1 MKWPFRL
8 TDHVRRVPMV
18 AQQEAVECGA
28 ACLAMVLAYYGRWV
42 TLEELREQCGITRD
56 GTKATN
62 VVKAA
67 RLHNLVA
74 KGLQKDA
81 QELLKLP
88 HPLVV
93 FWRFNH
99 FVVVES
105 IDTQNVRLVD
115 PAVGPMT
122 ITRAEFDEGYT
133 GIALAFEPGEGF
145 TKTKGRPSLLETI
158 SSYLDGFRL
167 GLVFA
172 LIAGVALII
181 PSVLASGFNQL
192 YVDNVLIEARHTWL
206 MPLVSGM
213 VAAAFLKML
222 LSYLN
227 QVALARLNTSI
238 STSLSAKQM
247 WRLLELPLNFFAQ
260 RYSGDVANR
269 FALIDRLSGL
279 VSSTLAPALIG
290 IPNLVVYFIL
300 LLLLDPVLAGI
311 TALAAIL
318 ALTVLSLSVKGLED
332 AARRMVHDDSKLYS
346 MTIQGFAMIDEFK
359 MSGTETAFTARWAS
373 AQARVITADQSSNFR
388 SNVLSEIS
396 NLIVGVAGLAILIVG
411 GFRVMDG
418 ALTIGMLLAFQTLMG
433 SFVNPLL
440 GFVGVGGQL
449 QTVRGLVDRLDDI
462 RRYGTTS
469 INQPNPAAVGET
481 VALLPTPHAP
491 GANGDPLA
499 TAAATPFLA
508 IEKVSFGYS
517 PLTPPILKDIHFN
530 LAPGSRIA
538 LVGSSGSG
546 KSTLGRIIV
555 GLTAPTQ
562 GAIKIMGR
570 SLADWKTAK
579 SGAPMVSYV
588 EQSVVMFEGSL
599 RDNLTLWDNTITQER
614 LIEAARDA
622 RAHDFIMR
630 MGNGYESRLL
640 EGGRNMSGGE
650 RQRLAIARALAVDP
664 LLLVLDEATSAL
676 DPESDVQIMD
686 AVRRRGCACIIIA
699 QRLSSIRDCD
709 YILVMKHGSIVEAGT
724 HQQLMDLRGE
734 YCNLVST

>member
-1 MKWPFRL
+1 MNWPFQLSDR
-8 TDHVRRVPMV
+8 VRRVPMV

-28 ACLAMVLAYYGRWV
+28 ACLSMVLAYYGRWV

-67 RLHNLVA
+67 RLHKLVA

-81 QELLKLP
+81 KELSALP
-88 HPLVV
+88 FPLIV

-105 IDTQNVRLVD
+105 LDDLKVRLVD
-115 PAVGPMT
+115 PAIGPIT
-122 ITRAEFDEGYT
+122 ISREEFADGYT

-145 TKTKGRPSLLETI
+145 TKTKGRPSLVETI
-158 SSYLDGFRL
+158 SNYLTGFRL

-172 LIAGVALII
+172 LVAGIALIV
-181 PSVLASGFNQL
+181 PGVLASGFNQL
-192 YVDNVLIEARHTWL
+192 YVDNVLIEGRHTWL
-206 MPLVSGM
+206 VPLVSGM

-227 QVALARLNTSI
+227 QTALARLNTSVA
-238 STSLSAKQM
+238 TSLAAKQM

-269 FALIDRLSGL
+269 FSLVDRLSGL
-279 VSSTLAPALIG
+279 ISNTMAPALIG

-318 ALTVLSLSVKGLED
+318 ALTVLSLSVRGLED
-332 AARRMVHDDSKLYS
+332 ASRRMVHDDSKLYS
-346 MTIQGFAMIDEFK
+346 MTIQGFALIDEFK

-373 AQARVITADQSSNFR
+373 AQARVITADQLSNFR
-388 SNVLSEIS
+388 ANVLSEIS

-411 GFRVMDG
+411 GLRVMDG

-469 INQPNPAAVGET
+469 IAAPTAESPAPAGTDAAPAQPQIP
-481 VALLPTPHAP
+481 
-491 GANGDPLA
+491 
-499 TAAATPFLA
+499 PFLA
-508 IEKVSFGYS
+508 IDKVGFSYS
-517 PLTPPILKDIHFN
+517 PLTPPILKGINFN
-530 LAPGSRIA
+530 LPAGSRIA

-546 KSTLGRIIV
+546 KSTMGRIIV
-555 GLTAPTQ
+555 GLTTPTE
-562 GAIKIMGR
+562 GAVRVMGKT
-570 SLADWKTAK
+570 LAEWQTVK
-579 SGAPMVSYV
+579 SGAPMVAYV

-599 RDNLTLWDNTITQER
+599 RDNLTLWDQTIPQER
-614 LIEAARDA
+614 LIDAARDA
-622 RAHDFIMR
+622 CAHDFIMQ
-630 MGNGYESRLL
+630 MGNGYDTKLL

-676 DPESDVQIMD
+676 DPESDVLIMD
-686 AVRRRGCACIIIA
+686 AVRRRGCTCIIIA

-709 YILVMKHGSIVEAGT
+709 CILVMKNGAIVEAGT
-724 HQQLMDLRGE
+724 HQQLMDRGGE

>member
-8 TDHVRRVPMV
+8 TGHVRRVPMV

-81 QELLKLP
+81 KELLKLP
-88 HPLVV
+88 HPLIV

-115 PAVGPMT
+115 PAVGPLT

-172 LIAGVALII
+172 LVAGVALII

-206 MPLVSGM
+206 TPLVSGM

-238 STSLSAKQM
+238 STSLAAKQM

-269 FALIDRLSGL
+269 FTLIDRLSGL

-332 AARRMVHDDSKLYS
+332 ASRRMVHDDSKLYS
-346 MTIQGFAMIDEFK
+346 MTIQGFALIDEFK
-359 MSGTETAFTARWAS
+359 MSGTETTFTARWAS
-373 AQARVITADQSSNFR
+373 AQARVITADQLSNFR
-388 SNVLSEIS
+388 GNVLSEIS

-411 GFRVMDG
+411 GLRVMDG
-418 ALTIGMLLAFQTLMG
+418 ALSIGMLLAFQTLMG

-462 RRYGTTS
+462 RRYGTTT
-469 INQPNPAAVGET
+469 INTTNTTGAAASSSLVAPEAAAQAPT
-481 VALLPTPHAP
+481 VATPA
-491 GANGDPLA
+491 
-499 TAAATPFLA
+499 PFLA

-517 PLTPPILKDIHFN
+517 PLTPPILKGINFN

-555 GLTAPTQ
+555 GLTAPTE
-562 GAIKIMGR
+562 GSVKVMGR
-570 SLADWKTAK
+570 TLADWKTAK

-630 MGNGYESRLL
+630 MGNGYESKLL

-709 YILVMKHGSIVEAGT
+709 YILVMKHGSVVEAGT

>member
-1 MKWPFRL
+1 MRWSFPS
-8 TDHVRRVPMV
+8 TDHARRVPMV

-67 RLHNLVA
+67 RLHNMVA

-81 QELLKLP
+81 KDLLSLP
-88 HPLVV
+88 HPLIV

-99 FVVVES
+99 FIVVES
-105 IDTQNVRLVD
+105 IDAQRVRLVD

-122 ITRAEFDEGYT
+122 ITREEFAEGYT

-145 TKTKGRPSLLETI
+145 TRTKGRPSLVQTI
-158 SSYLDGFRL
+158 SGYLEGFRL

-172 LIAGVALII
+172 LVAGIALIV

-192 YVDNVLIEARHTWL
+192 YVDNVLIEGRHTWL

-238 STSLSAKQM
+238 STSLAAKQM

-269 FALIDRLSGL
+269 FTLVDRLAGL
-279 VSSTLAPALIG
+279 MSNTLAPALIG
-290 IPNLVVYFIL
+290 IPNLVVYFVL

-311 TALAAIL
+311 TALAAIF

-332 AARRMVHDDSKLYS
+332 ASRRMVHDDSKLYS

-373 AQARVITADQSSNFR
+373 AQARVITADQLSNFR

-396 NLIVGVAGLAILIVG
+396 NLIVGIAGLAVLIVG
-411 GFRVMDG
+411 GLRVMDG

-462 RRYGTTS
+462 RRYGTTT
-469 INQPNPAAVGET
+469 INTTNLIAQADVPVPEVAVQLEAGAS
-481 VALLPTPHAP
+481 AL
-491 GANGDPLA
+491 
-499 TAAATPFLA
+499 PFLA
-508 IEKVSFGYS
+508 IEKLAFGYS
-517 PLTPPILKDIHFN
+517 PLTPPILKGINFN
-530 LAPGSRIA
+530 LAAGSRIA
-538 LVGSSGSG
+538 IVGSSGSG

-555 GLTAPTQ
+555 GLTSPTE
-562 GAIKIMGR
+562 GTVKIMGR
-570 SLADWKTAK
+570 TLHDWKAAAA
-579 SGAPMVSYV
+579 GAPMVSYV

-599 RDNLTLWDNTITQER
+599 RDNLTLWDKTISQER
-614 LIEAARDA
+614 LIDAARDA
-622 RAHDFIMR
+622 CAHDFIMR
-630 MGNGYESRLL
+630 MGNGYDARLL

-676 DPESDVQIMD
+676 DPESDVRIMD

-709 YILVMKHGSIVEAGT
+709 CILVMKSGAIVEAGT
-724 HQQLMDLRGE
+724 HQQLMDQGGE

>member
-1 MKWPFRL
+1 MMWPFPL
-8 TDHVRRVPMV
+8 PSHARRVPMV

-67 RLHNLVA
+67 RLHNMVA

-81 QELLKLP
+81 KDLLSLP
-88 HPLVV
+88 HPLIV

-99 FVVVES
+99 FIVVES
-105 IDTQNVRLVD
+105 IDAQRVRLVD
-115 PAVGPMT
+115 PAVGPMI
-122 ITRAEFDEGYT
+122 ITREEFAEGYT

-145 TKTKGRPSLLETI
+145 TRTKGRPSLMQTI
-158 SSYLDGFRL
+158 GGYLDGFRL

-172 LIAGVALII
+172 LVAGVALIV

-192 YVDNVLIEARHTWL
+192 YVDNVLIEGRHTWL
-206 MPLVSGM
+206 VPLVCGM

-238 STSLSAKQM
+238 STSLAAKQM

-269 FALIDRLSGL
+269 FTLADRLAGL
-279 VSSTLAPALIG
+279 MSNTLAPALIG

-300 LLLLDPVLAGI
+300 LLLLDPVLASI

-332 AARRMVHDDSKLYS
+332 ASRRMVHDDSKLYS

-373 AQARVITADQSSNFR
+373 AQARVITADQLSNFR

-396 NLIVGVAGLAILIVG
+396 NLIVGIAGLAILIVG
-411 GFRVMDG
+411 GLRVMDG

-462 RRYGTTS
+462 RRYGTTTINTANS
-469 INQPNPAAVGET
+469 IAMAGTPAPAMTVELEADASAV
-481 VALLPTPHAP
+481 
-491 GANGDPLA
+491 
-499 TAAATPFLA
+499 PFLA
-508 IEKVSFGYS
+508 IEKLAFGYS
-517 PLTPPILKDIHFN
+517 PLTPPILKGINFN
-530 LAPGSRIA
+530 LAAGSRIA
-538 LVGSSGSG
+538 IVGSSGSG

-555 GLTAPTQ
+555 GLTAPTE
-562 GAIKIMGR
+562 GAVKVMGR
-570 SLADWKTAK
+570 TLHDWKTAAK
-579 SGAPMVSYV
+579 GAPMVSYV

-599 RDNLTLWDNTITQER
+599 RDNLTLWDSTISQER
-614 LIEAARDA
+614 LIDAARDA
-622 RAHDFIMR
+622 CAHDFIMR
-630 MGNGYESRLL
+630 MGSGYDARLL

-676 DPESDVQIMD
+676 DPESDVRIMD

-709 YILVMKHGSIVEAGT
+709 CILVMKSGAIVEAGT
-724 HQQLMDLRGE
+724 HQQLMELGGE

>member
-1 MKWPFRL
+1 MRWSFPSL
-8 TDHVRRVPMV
+8 GHARRVPMV

-67 RLHNLVA
+67 RLHNMVA

-81 QELLKLP
+81 KDLLSLP
-88 HPLVV
+88 HPLIV

-99 FVVVES
+99 FIVVES
-105 IDTQNVRLVD
+105 IDAQRVRLVD

-122 ITRAEFDEGYT
+122 ITREEFAEGYT

-145 TKTKGRPSLLETI
+145 TRTKGRQSLVQTI
-158 SSYLDGFRL
+158 SGYLEGFRL

-172 LIAGVALII
+172 LVAGIALIV

-192 YVDNVLIEARHTWL
+192 YVDNVLIEGRHTWL

-227 QVALARLNTSI
+227 QEALARLNTSI
-238 STSLSAKQM
+238 STSLAAKQM

-269 FALIDRLSGL
+269 FTLVDRLAGL
-279 VSSTLAPALIG
+279 MSNTLAPALIG
-290 IPNLVVYFIL
+290 IPNLVVYFVL
-300 LLLLDPVLAGI
+300 LVLLDPVLAGI
-311 TALAAIL
+311 TALAAIF

-332 AARRMVHDDSKLYS
+332 ASRRMVHDDSKLYS

-373 AQARVITADQSSNFR
+373 AQARVITADQLSNFR

-396 NLIVGVAGLAILIVG
+396 NLIVGIAGLAVLIVG
-411 GFRVMDG
+411 GLRVMDG

-462 RRYGTTS
+462 RRYGTTT
-469 INQPNPAAVGET
+469 INTKNLIAQMDVPVPE
-481 VALLPTPHAP
+481 VALHLEA
-491 GANGDPLA
+491 GASA
-499 TAAATPFLA
+499 VPFLA
-508 IEKVSFGYS
+508 IEKLAFGYS
-517 PLTPPILKDIHFN
+517 PLTPPILKGINFN
-530 LAPGSRIA
+530 LAAGSRIA
-538 LVGSSGSG
+538 IVGSSGSG

-555 GLTAPTQ
+555 GLTSPTE
-562 GAIKIMGR
+562 GTVKIMGR
-570 SLADWKTAK
+570 TLHDWKAAAA
-579 SGAPMVSYV
+579 GAPMVSYV

-599 RDNLTLWDNTITQER
+599 RDNLTLWDKTISQER
-614 LIEAARDA
+614 LIDAARDA
-622 RAHDFIMR
+622 CAHDFIMR
-630 MGNGYESRLL
+630 MGNGYDARLL

-676 DPESDVQIMD
+676 DPESDVRIMD

-709 YILVMKHGSIVEAGT
+709 CILVMKSGAIVEAGT
-724 HQQLMDLRGE
+724 HQQLMDQGGE

>member
-1 MKWPFRL
+1 MRWSFPS
-8 TDHVRRVPMV
+8 TDHARRVPMV

-67 RLHNLVA
+67 RLHNMVA

-81 QELLKLP
+81 KDLLSLP
-88 HPLVV
+88 HPLIV

-99 FVVVES
+99 FIVVES
-105 IDTQNVRLVD
+105 IDAQRVRLVD

-122 ITRAEFDEGYT
+122 ITREEFAEGYT

-145 TKTKGRPSLLETI
+145 TRTKGRPSLVQTI
-158 SSYLDGFRL
+158 SGYLEGFRL

-172 LIAGVALII
+172 LVAGIALIV

-192 YVDNVLIEARHTWL
+192 YVDNVLIEGRHTWL

-238 STSLSAKQM
+238 STSLAAKQM

-269 FALIDRLSGL
+269 FTLVDRLAGL
-279 VSSTLAPALIG
+279 MSNTLAPALIG
-290 IPNLVVYFIL
+290 IPNLVVYFVL

-311 TALAAIL
+311 TALAAIF

-332 AARRMVHDDSKLYS
+332 ASRRMVHDDSKLYS

-373 AQARVITADQSSNFR
+373 AQARVITADQLSNFR

-396 NLIVGVAGLAILIVG
+396 NLIVGIAGLAVLIVG
-411 GFRVMDG
+411 GLRVMDG

-462 RRYGTTS
+462 RRYGTTT
-469 INQPNPAAVGET
+469 INTTNLIAQADVPVPEVAVQLEAGAS
-481 VALLPTPHAP
+481 AL
-491 GANGDPLA
+491 
-499 TAAATPFLA
+499 PFLA
-508 IEKVSFGYS
+508 IEKLAFGYS
-517 PLTPPILKDIHFN
+517 PLTPPILKGINFN
-530 LAPGSRIA
+530 LAAGSRIA
-538 LVGSSGSG
+538 IVGSSGSG

-555 GLTAPTQ
+555 GLTSPTQ
-562 GAIKIMGR
+562 GTVKIMGR
-570 SLADWKTAK
+570 TLHDWKAAAA
-579 SGAPMVSYV
+579 GAPMVSYV

-599 RDNLTLWDNTITQER
+599 RDNLTLWDKTISQER
-614 LIEAARDA
+614 LIDAARDA
-622 RAHDFIMR
+622 CAHDFIMR
-630 MGNGYESRLL
+630 MGNGYDARLL

-676 DPESDVQIMD
+676 DPESDVRIMD

-709 YILVMKHGSIVEAGT
+709 CILVMKSGAIVEAGT
-724 HQQLMDLRGE
+724 HQQLMDQGGE

>member
-1 MKWPFRL
+1 MKWPFPL
-8 TDHVRRVPMV
+8 PDHVRRVPMV

-81 QELLKLP
+81 KELLSLP
-88 HPLVV
+88 HPLIV

-105 IDTQNVRLVD
+105 INTEHVRLVD

-122 ITRAEFDEGYT
+122 ITRAEFEEGYT

-145 TKTKGRPSLLETI
+145 TQTKGRPSLVETI
-158 SSYLDGFRL
+158 SGYLEGFRL

-172 LIAGVALII
+172 LVAGIALIV

-192 YVDNVLIEARHTWL
+192 YVDNVLIAARQTWL

-227 QVALARLNTSI
+227 LVALNRLNISI
-238 STSLSAKQM
+238 ATSLAAKQM

-269 FALIDRLSGL
+269 FALIDRLSTL
-279 VSSTLAPALIG
+279 VSSTLAPALMG

-311 TALAAIL
+311 TAVAAVL

-332 AARRMVHDDSKLYS
+332 SSRRMVHDDSKLYS
-346 MTIQGFAMIDEFK
+346 MTIQGFALIDEFK

-373 AQARVITADQSSNFR
+373 AQARVITADQLSNLR
-388 SNVLSEIS
+388 GNVLNEIS
-396 NLIVGVAGLAILIVG
+396 TLIVGLAGLAILIVG
-411 GFRVMDG
+411 GLRVMDG
-418 ALTIGMLLAFQTLMG
+418 VLTIGMLLAFQTLMG
-433 SFVNPLL
+433 SFVSPLL

-462 RRYGTTS
+462 RRYGTTT
-469 INQPNPAAVGET
+469 INT
-481 VALLPTPHAP
+481 
-491 GANGDPLA
+491 ANS
-499 TAAATPFLA
+499 AAATSAAVAAPETAVQAPIPGSAVPFLA
-508 IEKVSFGYS
+508 IEKVSFAYS
-517 PLTPPILKDIHFN
+517 PLTPPILKGINFN

-555 GLTAPTQ
+555 GLTAPTE
-562 GAIKIMGR
+562 GAVKVMGR
-570 SLADWKTAK
+570 SLADWKTAA

-599 RDNLTLWDNTITQER
+599 RDNLTLWDNTISQER

-630 MGNGYESRLL
+630 MGNGYESKLL

-676 DPESDVQIMD
+676 DPESDVLIMD

-709 YILVMKHGSIVEAGT
+709 YILVMKNGSIIEAGT
-724 HQQLMDLRGE
+724 HQQLMDQRGE

>member
-1 MKWPFRL
+1 MKWPFPL
-8 TDHVRRVPMV
+8 PVHIHRVPMV

-67 RLHNLVA
+67 RLHNMVA

-81 QELLKLP
+81 KDLLALP
-88 HPLVV
+88 HPLIV

-105 IDTQNVRLVD
+105 IDEQRVRLVD
-115 PAVGPMT
+115 PAVGPLT
-122 ITRAEFDEGYT
+122 ITREEFADGYT
-133 GIALAFEPGEGF
+133 GLALAFEPGEGF
-145 TKTKGRPSLLETI
+145 TNTKGRPSLTETI

-172 LIAGVALII
+172 LIAGIALIV

-192 YVDNVLIEARHTWL
+192 YVDNVLVAGRNTWL

-222 LSYLN
+222 LSFLN

-238 STSLSAKQM
+238 STSLAAKQM

-269 FALIDRLSGL
+269 FSLIDRLSGL
-279 VSSTLAPALIG
+279 VSNTLAPALIG
-290 IPNLVVYFIL
+290 IPNLAVYFIL
-300 LLLLDPVLAGI
+300 LLLLDPVLAAI
-311 TALAAIL
+311 TALTAIL
-318 ALTVLSLSVKGLED
+318 ALTVLSVSVKGLED
-332 AARRMVHDDSKLYS
+332 ASRRMVHDDSKLYS

-373 AQARVITADQSSNFR
+373 AQARVITADQLSNFR
-388 SNVLSEIS
+388 ANVLSETS

-411 GFRVMDG
+411 GLRVMDG
-418 ALTIGMLLAFQTLMG
+418 VLTIGMLLAFQTLMG

-469 INQPNPAAVGET
+469 INTG
-481 VALLPTPHAP
+481 
-491 GANGDPLA
+491 
-499 TAAATPFLA
+499 AATPETATAPDPTPVDANAVPFIA
-508 IEKVSFGYS
+508 IEKLGFGYS
-517 PLTPPILKDIHFN
+517 PLTPPILKNINFN
-530 LAPGSRIA
+530 VASGSRIA
-538 LVGSSGSG
+538 IVGSSGSG

-555 GLTAPTQ
+555 GLTASTQ
-562 GAIKIMGR
+562 GAVKIMGR
-570 SLADWKTAK
+570 TRAEWKNA
-579 SGAPMVSYV
+579 GAGEAPIVSYV

-599 RDNLTLWDNTITQER
+599 RDNLTLWDDSISQER
-614 LIEAARDA
+614 LIDAARDA
-622 RAHDFIMR
+622 CAHDFIMR
-630 MGNGYESRLL
+630 MSNGYDSRLL

-650 RQRLAIARALAVDP
+650 RQRLAIARALSVDP
-664 LLLVLDEATSAL
+664 VLLVLDEATSAL
-676 DPESDVQIMD
+676 DPESEVRIMD
-686 AVRRRGCACIIIA
+686 SVRRRGCACIIIA

-709 YILVMKHGSIVEAGT
+709 CILVMKSGAIVEAGT
-724 HQQLMDLRGE
+724 HQQLMDLAGE

>member
-1 MKWPFRL
+1 MKWPFALADR
-8 TDHVRRVPMV
+8 VRRVPMV

-67 RLHNLVA
+67 RLHKLVA

-81 QELLKLP
+81 SELAALP
-88 HPLVV
+88 HPLIV

-99 FVVVES
+99 FIVVEN
-105 IDTQNVRLVD
+105 IDEQKVRVVD

-122 ITRAEFDEGYT
+122 MTREEFADGYT

-145 TKTKGRPSLLETI
+145 TTTRGRPSLVETI
-158 SSYLDGFRL
+158 ATYLDGFRL

-172 LIAGVALII
+172 LVAGVALIV
-181 PSVLASGFNQL
+181 PGVLASGFNQL
-192 YVDNVLIEARHTWL
+192 YVDNVLIEGRKTWL
-206 MPLVSGM
+206 APLVSGM

-222 LSYLN
+222 LHYLN

-238 STSLSAKQM
+238 AADLAAKQM

-269 FALIDRLSGL
+269 FSLIDRLSGL
-279 VSSTLAPALIG
+279 MSNTLAPALIG
-290 IPNLVVYFIL
+290 VPNLVVYFIL
-300 LLLLDPVLAGI
+300 LLLLDPVLAAI
-311 TALAAIL
+311 TALAAIA
-318 ALTVLSLSVKGLED
+318 ALTVLSVSVRGLED
-332 AARRMVHDDSKLYS
+332 ASRRMVHDDSKLYS
-346 MTIQGFAMIDEFK
+346 MTIQGFAMVDEFK
-359 MSGTETAFTARWAS
+359 MAGTENAFTARWAS
-373 AQARVITADQSSNFR
+373 AQAKVITAEQLSTFR
-388 SNVLSEIS
+388 NNLLNELS
-396 NLIVGVAGLAILIVG
+396 NLIVGVAGLAILIAG
-411 GFRVMDG
+411 GWRVMDG

-433 SFVNPLL
+433 SFVGPLL

-469 INQPNPAAVGET
+469 LAATPMPAI
-481 VALLPTPHAP
+481 
-491 GANGDPLA
+491 
-499 TAAATPFLA
+499 AAAEQPVADPGSAPFLA
-508 IEKVSFGYS
+508 IETIAFGYS
-517 PLTPPILKDIHFN
+517 PLTPPILANINFQVH
-530 LAPGSRIA
+530 AGARIA
-538 LVGSSGSG
+538 IVGSSGSG

-555 GLTAPTQ
+555 GLTAPTA
-562 GAIKIMGR
+562 GAIRIMGR
-570 SLADWKTAK
+570 TLADWKK
-579 SGAPMVSYV
+579 EPVGAPVVSYV

-599 RDNLTLWDNTITQER
+599 RDNLTLWDNTIPQER

-622 RAHDFIMR
+622 CAHDFIMR
-630 MGNGYESRLL
+630 MDKGYDARLI

-650 RQRLAIARALAVDP
+650 RQRLAIARALAVNP

-676 DPESDVQIMD
+676 DPESDVLIMD
-686 AVRRRGCACIIIA
+686 AVRRRGCTCIIIA

-709 YILVMKHGSIVEAGT
+709 CILVMKNGAIVEAGT
-724 HQQLMDLRGE
+724 HLQLMTQRGE